1 MNRTTLL
8 LCTVGLLAATAV
20 VLGLPKPPP
29 TTDTTHTVAQP
40 DEQVPTV
47 VLPLTTSGPG
57 ALTLEGKMSGAWVQ
71 SGSSEA
77 FAVLE
82 VKAHAP
88 KVRQRV
94 PVNLALVIDRSGSMR
109 GQKLADAKRAAR
121 EFVLRVAEGDRLAV
135 IHYGTD
141 VTTFPSTLV
150 NETERERML
159 AFVDA
164 LEDNGSTNISGAME
178 AAAQQLRPYV
188 REFRVSR
195 AILLSDGQPTAG
207 LVREEQ
213 LTAVA
218 RRIRDEGIAVS
229 ALGVGEDFNENLMQS
244 IAEQGGGF
252 TGFLNSSQLAEVFN
266 RELEQATGTVARSVE
281 VRMELPEQVSRL
293 EVMGVNSITEGRTV
307 RVPLYDLAGGQSSRL
322 VVKLTLNTQPSE
334 QPLVL
339 LNAAVRYIDV
349 EQDRQTEAR
358 VALTAR
364 SSDDVDVVRANLD
377 KDVRVHAVRA
387 LGTQQMRAAVEE
399 MKKGNRSGAL
409 NLMDNAR
416 RMFGTSAAALSSD
429 IEELDK
435 TRSAYESS
443 QDEASERRNARE
455 LQRKTMKNFGQNNS
469 YQ

>member
-8 LCTVGLLAATAV
+8 LCTAGLLAAAAV

-47 VLPLTTSGPG
+47 VLPLTTSGEG
-57 ALTLEGKMSGAWVQ
+57 ALTLEGKMSGGWVQ

-88 KVRQRV
+88 KVHQRV
-94 PVNLALVIDRSGSMR
+94 PVNLALIIDRSGSMR
-109 GQKLADAKRAAR
+109 GQKLTDAKRAAR
-121 EFVLRVAEGDRLAV
+121 EFVLRVAAGDRLAV
-135 IHYGTD
+135 IHYGTN

-150 NETERERML
+150 NEAERERML

-164 LEDNGSTNISGAME
+164 LEDDGSTNISGAME
-178 AAAQQLRPYV
+178 AAALQLRPYV

-207 LVREEQ
+207 MVREEQ

-218 RRIRDEGIAVS
+218 RGMRDEGIAVS

-252 TGFLNSSQLAEVFN
+252 TGFLDSSQLAEVFN

-281 VRMELPEQVSRL
+281 ARLELPPQVSRL

-322 VVKLTLNTQPSE
+322 VVKLTLDTQPSE

-339 LNAAVRYIDV
+339 LNASVRYIDV
-349 EQDRQTEAR
+349 EQDRQAEAR

-429 IEELDK
+429 IAELDK

-443 QDEASERRNARE
+443 QDEASERKNARE